1 MSTGKI
7 VLGTLAGL
15 AIGAVAGILFA
26 PEKGSVTR
34 KNIMDK
40 SDNMV
45 DQLKSKF
52 DGLCNSINEKFENTK
67 QEVEETVS
75 KGKSA
80 YDDVKNEVR
89 NTATDFKRTTS

>member
-1 MSTGKI
+1 MRNGKI

-34 KNIMDK
+34 KKNMDK
-40 SDNMV
+40 SDDMV

-52 DGLCNSINEKFENTK
+52 DGLCDSINEKFENTK
-67 QEVEETVS
+67 QEVEDTVS

-80 YDDVKNEVR
+80 YDDVKKDVR
-89 NTATDFKRTTS
+89 STSSDFKRTTS